1 MTAAEDAI
9 VMRLEAELA
18 EAKALRELAE
28 EEARML
34 RVSLNAAFEYV
45 RTIPKHLEQRIFDV
59 THKAMLKEQEKID
72 ANRIQEEGREPP
84 RRPQGS
90 STAGG
95 A

>member
-45 RTIPKHLEQRIFDV
+45 RTIPKHLEQRLFEV

-72 ANRIQEEGREPP
+72 ANRIQEEGRDPP
-84 RRPQGS
+84 RRAQGS
-90 STAGG
+90 SPASG